1 MNVALNRYHY
11 AVVVG
16 INFYT
21 VSDILGPLS
30 GPLNDARMFAQWLE
44 KDGGLHP
51 DNIREVPASA
61 SSSEEPLKP
70 TLTEIHE
77 TLSNVN
83 NELFEI
89 QRMRQ
94 PGVPIPE
101 PVPGSRLY
109 IFVAGHGMA
118 RKGVTAAL
126 FSTEAGKAGVWAV
139 LSLGSCLQWYLDSGP
154 FEEVVMFAD
163 VCRKRYEGVPIMNLP
178 FGEYKRPG
186 DKRLITYYATSD
198 GDLAYEDPAI
208 STLNPDDCRG
218 YFSKALT
225 ECLSTAVDAKRGYVT
240 SISLAESV
248 STRVQ
253 ELSKG
258 KVRPPQDCRAEGAL
272 YPPLRF
278 GPMRN
283 GYPVTIRI
291 ARQVQSQELQLL
303 DGSLNLIESF
313 FPQAAGDEWERRLLP
328 GLYNLAW
335 ANTSTADDE
344 GTSFK
349 VVNKPELVYA

>member
-21 VSDILGPLS
+21 VSNILGPLS
-30 GPLNDARMFAQWLE
+30 GPLNDASKFASWLE
-44 KDGGLHP
+44 RDGGLHP
-51 DNIREVPASA
+51 DNIRVVPASA
-61 SSSEEPLKP
+61 SSSEKPLKP

-89 QRMRQ
+89 QRIRQ

-118 RKGVTAAL
+118 RKGVTAAI
-126 FSTEAGKAGVWAV
+126 FSTEAGKAGIWAHV
-139 LSLGSCLQWYLDSGP
+139 LSLQSCLQWYLDSGP

-178 FGEYKRPG
+178 FNENKRPG

-208 STLNPDDCRG
+208 STLNPDDR
-218 YFSKALT
+218 
-225 ECLSTAVDAKRGYVT
+225 RVT
-240 SISLAESV
+240 PRLAEPRPGNSHPP
-248 STRVQ
+248 RVV
-253 ELSKG
+253 LASIIILAAAARSRVYRSPRGCGSKWQ
-258 KVRPPQDCRAEGAL
+258 PQCAQKREAVATAPAQD
-272 YPPLRF
+272 F
-278 GPMRN
+278 
-283 GYPVTIRI
+283 
-291 ARQVQSQELQLL
+291 
-303 DGSLNLIESF
+303 
-313 FPQAAGDEWERRLLP
+313 
-328 GLYNLAW
+328 LAW
-335 ANTSTADDE
+335 HRA
-344 GTSFK
+344 
-349 VVNKPELVYA
+349 